1 MPKQLP
7 LTLAVLT
14 ALVSIFPVVNA
25 EPKPTT
31 SSVSVDNLEP
41 IVVTATRTKRKI
53 KEVPASV
60 TVLTAKD
67 LATKNRKNVYE
78 ALRDSEGL
86 DFGYAASSPFKL
98 RRRFAGVGRRLL
110 VQQAKY

>member
-14 ALVSIFPVVNA
+14 ALLSIFPVVNA

-41 IVVTATRTKRKI
+41 IVV
-53 KEVPASV
+53 
-60 TVLTAKD
+60 
-67 LATKNRKNVYE
+67 
-78 ALRDSEGL
+78 
-86 DFGYAASSPFKL
+86 
-98 RRRFAGVGRRLL
+98 
-110 VQQAKY
+110 